1 METIEI
7 KAGNAGNDR
16 GEKKTGA
23 LKCMDATSCY
33 RSSEPIKD
41 TGQTMLKM
49 IRFLNLIR
57 GHPDDGNSEVEGK
70 RAKNGVCPVPPSE
83 VNQKGIIDDSNT
95 HGPLGSPKRDKELS
109 RELLEENQGIE
120 EFIRQVT
127 SLQTER
133 ATLQLENSQLESE
146 IQKLQLKLQNQPE
159 LQEEDV
165 TQIERKSNEEGAH
178 SVETEKKLPKVCRS
192 LNSTCQIS
200 NSTRS

>member
-1 METIEI
+1 
-7 KAGNAGNDR
+7 
-16 GEKKTGA
+16 
-23 LKCMDATSCY
+23 
-33 RSSEPIKD
+33 
-41 TGQTMLKM
+41 MLKM

-57 GHPDDGNSEVEGK
+57 GHRDDGNSEVEGK

-83 VNQKGIIDDSNT
+83 VNQKGITDDGNT
-95 HGPLGSPKRDKELS
+95 HGPLDSPKREKELS

-120 EFIRQVT
+120 ELIRQVT

-133 ATLQLENSQLESE
+133 APLQLENSQLETE
-146 IQKLQLKLQNQPE
+146 VQKLQLKLQNQPE

-165 TQIERKSNEEGAH
+165 TQIERKSNEEATH
-178 SVETEKKLPKVCRS
+178 SVETEKKLSKVCRS